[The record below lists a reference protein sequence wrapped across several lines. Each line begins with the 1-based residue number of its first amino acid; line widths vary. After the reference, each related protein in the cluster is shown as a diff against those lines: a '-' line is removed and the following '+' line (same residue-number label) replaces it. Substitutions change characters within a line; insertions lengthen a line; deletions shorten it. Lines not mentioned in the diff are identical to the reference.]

1 MKKRIRILFFFFFA
15 ALMLNGC
22 ALKTVDE
29 MYRIPK
35 RSETESHL
43 QSAIDA
49 AMAEMEY
56 AAPVSGE
63 NQQTLQMADL
73 DGDGEDEYLLFA
85 KRTGEKPL
93 QILIFDRTA
102 DTFALS
108 AKIESNGS
116 VFEQVEYVNIDD
128 RPGVELV
135 IGKRVSDQVLRSLS
149 VYTFHDGQPEQLL
162 ASHYQKFLT
171 CELEP
176 GDGAELMLL
185 QPGEAEADNGV
196 AMLYWFRDGQM
207 LRSREA
213 ELSSPADA
221 VKRIMVS
228 TLDSGEPAV
237 YVASSLD
244 GNAVIT
250 DIFAMKNG
258 NFTNISFSNE
268 SGTSVQTLRNYYVY
282 ADDVDN
288 DGVLEL
294 PNLITM
300 KPLEQAR
307 LANQQYLIRW
317 YAMDLQG
324 RETDK
329 LYTFHNFLE
338 GWYLELD
345 GDWANRVSVVQEGN
359 RYLFYLWDDAFETTQ
374 KILTIYSLAGANKEE
389 EAAFDGR
396 FLLYRTDSVVYAAS
410 LEDQALPMTQDEL
423 ISAFRLIRVDWKTG
437 ET

>member
-1 MKKRIRILFFFFFA
+1 VKRQIKLFLFCLLT
-15 ALMLNGC
+15 ALLLSGC

-35 RSETESHL
+35 RSETENHL

-49 AMAEMEY
+49 AMVGMEY

-63 NQQTLQMADL
+63 NQQTVQMADL

-85 KRTGEKPL
+85 RSSSEFPL
-93 QILIFDRTA
+93 QVLIFDRE
-102 DTFALS
+102 DETFTLS

-128 RPGVELV
+128 RPGLELV

-149 VYTFHDGQPEQLL
+149 VYTLVEGEPEQIL
-162 ASHYQKFLT
+162 SSSYQKFLT
-171 CELEP
+171 CDLDP
-176 GDGAELMLL
+176 GAASELMLIK
-185 QPGEAEADNGV
+185 PGEAEANNGV
-196 AMLYWFRDGQM
+196 ASLYMFQDGQM
-207 LRSREA
+207 TRSREA
-213 ELSSPADA
+213 ELSGPADA

-228 TLDSGEPAV
+228 SLESGQPAV

-244 GNAVIT
+244 GNAIIT
-250 DIFAMKNG
+250 DVFSMKYG
-258 NFTNISFSNE
+258 KFTNISFSNE

-282 ADDVDN
+282 ADDVDD

-300 KPLEQAR
+300 KPLEQTR

-317 YAMDLQG
+317 YSMDIHG
-324 RETDK
+324 KETDK

-345 GDWANRVSVVQEGN
+345 GDWANRISVSQEGN
-359 RYLFYLWDDAFETTQ
+359 RYLFYLWDPDFSRCERM
-374 KILTIYSLAGANKEE
+374 LTIYCLTGVNREE
-389 EAAFDGR
+389 EAVFDGR
-396 FLLYRTDSVVYAAS
+396 FLLHRTDSVVYAAS
-410 LEDQALPMTQDEL
+410 FESDSIAAAQEDL
-423 ISAFRLIRVDWKTG
+423 ISAFQLIHIDWKTG